1 MLARRLLAQ
10 STASAGKTP
19 TYIGGVWGDTGG
31 ANAGSVTINSDA
43 GTQIGDLMIAF
54 VSGAG
59 SQFIQGDSGWTL
71 LRYRL
76 SEYSCGLFYK
86 VATVAGAQ
94 SYNFAS
100 SGSPI
105 KLGGYIQTWRNSAID
120 KTSETWTSSG
130 TTPVSLPS
138 IKPNESG
145 FLIAFYG
152 SDTNAVT
159 YTTPTGM
166 TARANQNTNLPS
178 TASFFQTTT
187 RRTDAGTKDSTP
199 SKSANHLGVMLAI
212 KGGMT

>member
-43 GTQIGDLMIAF
+43 NTAVGDLMIAF

-59 SQFIQGDSGWTL
+59 NSNIQGDFGWTK
-71 LRYRL
+71 LRD
-76 SEYSCGLFYK
+76 EWGEFSCGLYYK

-94 SYNFAS
+94 SYNFAAA
-100 SGSPI
+100 GPPI
-105 KLGGYIQTWRNSAID
+105 KMGGYIQTWRNSAID
-120 KTSETWTSSG
+120 TKESVIAEAIG
-130 TTPVSLPS
+130 TTPINLPGF
-138 IKPNESG
+138 KPNESG
-145 FLIAFYG
+145 FLLAFYT
-152 SDTNAVT
+152 SNTNAAT

-178 TASFFQTTT
+178 MATFYQTTT
-187 RRTDAGTKDSTP
+187 RRTDTGAKASTP
-199 SKSANHLGVMLAI
+199 SKTAKHIGAMLAI
-212 KGGMT
+212 KGA